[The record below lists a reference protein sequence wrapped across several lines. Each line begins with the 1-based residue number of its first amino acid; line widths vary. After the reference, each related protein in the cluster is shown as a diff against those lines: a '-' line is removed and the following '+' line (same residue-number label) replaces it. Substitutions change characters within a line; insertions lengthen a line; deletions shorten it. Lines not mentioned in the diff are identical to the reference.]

1 LVFFGRAPT
10 VAILDCYLKKN
21 LVSNGGFLDEVHWA
35 VNTENQDDIH
45 YLEGLLRTSP
55 LYKKKIFPLNGY
67 VSVWENA
74 VEADHMYIKL
84 DDDIVYLNEDA
95 IPDLVFSKL
104 KHTEALNVVANLI
117 NSPETGWLHYHVG
130 AVHAY
135 LPELDPPPPD
145 VDGASYGPKAWRA
158 SALPQW
164 NSTTA
169 SKSANVSDFMGPH
182 PAPPPFDGHRW
193 LPLPKDEVNLYRTP
207 IADAKYD
214 PFGDDWTSWA
224 IAAQVQYSLLENIEN
239 DQLSRYWYGDGDN
252 RREGIWNMAYER
264 MNINVM
270 VIWGKDVVDNLPFEG
285 RDDEYELSITLPR
298 KLRRPLLVNTHVIAG
313 HLGFGPQRDIYQT
326 DLLSRYRAYANEM
339 ICTPDNQISVP

>member
-1 LVFFGRAPT
+1 
-10 VAILDCYLKKN
+10 
-21 LVSNGGFLDEVHWA
+21 
-35 VNTENQDDIH
+35 
-45 YLEGLLRTSP
+45 
-55 LYKKKIFPLNGY
+55 
-67 VSVWENA
+67 
-74 VEADHMYIKL
+74 
-84 DDDIVYLNEDA
+84 LNEDA

-135 LPELDPPPPD
+135 LPEWDPPPPD

-169 SKSANVSDFMGPH
+169 SKKANESDFMGPH

-239 DQLSRYWYGDGDN
+239 DQLSRYWYGHGDN

-298 KLRRPLLVNTHVIAG
+298 KLRRRELSSPEWRLDVTPADVLESSPGEHTCYSWPSGLWSAKGYISDRSFEPLSCVR
-313 HLGFGPQRDIYQT
+313 Q
-326 DLLSRYRAYANEM
+326 
-339 ICTPDNQISVP
+339 